1 MIVTDLQYSSVR
13 VPLERYLVP
22 FLRICEWHLKPTHS
36 LNSPLRAKWL
46 VRRGRPQKRAPLQNL
61 TRHKKTGSQQSR
73 RQLAAMHSAFR
84 GLNL

>member
-1 MIVTDLQYSSVR
+1 MITDLLFSSAQ

-46 VRRGRPQKRAPLQNL
+46 ARRGRPQKRAPLRNL
-61 TRHKKTGSQQSR
+61 TRQTQKNRFPTVASSVGGSAQWN
-73 RQLAAMHSAFR
+73 HP
-84 GLNL
+84 